1 MEIPYIFT
9 PRKDTGMV
17 NSKIAIWLFL
27 ASEVMLFGGFF
38 SSYVYLRL
46 GADYPWPERALPVL
60 PGLIN
65 TFVLIASSVTVVF
78 AWVALKLRNWRSFQ
92 VSMGFTIFCAVIFM
106 VLKGIEY
113 NVKWHHQAIRLTD
126 YTILE
131 GHLDYDKRADT
142 GKVDKDN
149 KPVLA
154 EADQIHVLAEKLTF
168 TTVRFHKPWVDE
180 IIRQATAANA
190 SITLAA
196 DIPIEGSTI
205 RAGEPLSTK
214 LLYQL
219 RKNHLKSRAHNSSVR
234 TDALRVAWKNAWD
247 KPENQGKK
255 GWQITNEVKIDD
267 TAIAP
272 SLKIETP
279 SVTFNVSP
287 VCDLW
292 FYHRDIKEAADTSK
306 LRDDT
311 TIKGKLQ
318 PSPVKLHNLDA
329 VDFRHVVMQAEKKG
343 IDPNVAIENTWII
356 KNSKEVREAWEWNQ
370 EQNKLLTARLI
381 EKGGL
386 DKNGNPKLEPTLTEM
401 YRIGWK
407 DFIAKANNV
416 ERGKAEIL
424 TKEEFLGPDYKAR
437 EEKHTFP
444 HLSVPREMVFLSGKF
459 TPAWNTYYAI
469 YFTMTALHGLHVIG
483 GAIVLGYYLFCGRKM
498 YRSNPEWLAN
508 RVEVAGLF
516 WHFVDLVWIFLF
528 PILYLM

>member
-78 AWVALKLRNWRSFQ
+78 AWAALKLRNWRNFQ
-92 VSMGFTIFCAVIFM
+92 ISMGFTIFAALIFM

-131 GHLDYDKRADT
+131 GHLDFDKKADT
-142 GKVDKDN
+142 GKLDKEG

-154 EADQIHVLAEKLTF
+154 EADQIHVVAEKLSF
-168 TTVRFHKPWVDE
+168 TTVRFHKPWVEE
-180 IIRQATAANA
+180 IIRQAAAA
-190 SITLAA
+190 KATITLAA
-196 DIPIEGSTI
+196 DLPIEGSTI
-205 RAGEPLSTK
+205 KAGEPLTVD
-214 LLYQL
+214 LLKAIQD
-219 RKNHLKSRAHNSSVR
+219 NHLDSRANNGSIR
-234 TDALRVAWKNAWD
+234 TDALRAAWSAAWD

-255 GWQITNEVKIDD
+255 GWQISNDVKIDD
-267 TAIAP
+267 AAIAP

-279 SVTFNVSP
+279 AVAFNVTP
-287 VCDLW
+287 ATDLW
-292 FYHRDIKEAADTSK
+292 FYHRDIKEAADSSK

-311 TIKGKLQ
+311 TITGKLL

-329 VDFRHVVMQAEKKG
+329 IDFRHVVMQAEKKG
-343 IDPNVAIENTWII
+343 IDPIVAIENTWII
-356 KNSKEVREAWEWNQ
+356 KNSKEVREAWEWTK
-370 EQNKLLTARLI
+370 EQNKKLSDRLLK
-381 EKGGL
+381 EYGVEEDGK
-386 DKNGNPKLEPTLTEM
+386 PKREPTLTEK
-401 YRIGWK
+401 YRIGWRE
-407 DFIAKANNV
+407 FVAKANNV
-416 ERGKAEIL
+416 DRREEEVFA
-424 TKEEFLGPDYKAR
+424 KEHFFGPDYKAR
-437 EEKHTFP
+437 EDKHTFP
-444 HLSVPREMVFLSGKF
+444 HLVVPRELVFLSGKF

-483 GAIVLGYYLFCGRKM
+483 GGIVLGYYLFCGKKM

-508 RVEVAGLF
+508 RVEVGGLF